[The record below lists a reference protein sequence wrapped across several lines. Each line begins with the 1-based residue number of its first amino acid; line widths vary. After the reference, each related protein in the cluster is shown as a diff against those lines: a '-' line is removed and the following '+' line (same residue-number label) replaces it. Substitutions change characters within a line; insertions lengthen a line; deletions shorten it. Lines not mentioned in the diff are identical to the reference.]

1 MEKGMSIVHKLEMA
15 KMAEEMKGSEQKLQ
29 ELKHKA
35 EEDINLL
42 QLQYDALEHELSA
55 KKIDADRASREFD
68 DIITENLIEATEN
81 LVALWKEVK
90 S

>member
-1 MEKGMSIVHKLEMA
+1 V
-15 KMAEEMKGSEQKLQ
+15 
-29 ELKHKA
+29 

-42 QLQYDALEHELSA
+42 QLQYDALDHELSA

-68 DIITENLIEATEN
+68 DSTGKLREAMEN
-81 LVALWKEVK
+81 LVPFVMQLKMLLH